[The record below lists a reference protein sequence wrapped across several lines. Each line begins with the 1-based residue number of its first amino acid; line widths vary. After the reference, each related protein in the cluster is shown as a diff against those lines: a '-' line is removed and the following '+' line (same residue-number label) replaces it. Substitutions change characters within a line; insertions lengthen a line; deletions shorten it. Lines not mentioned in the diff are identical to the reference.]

1 MTDSISRVKMKAGM
15 DLLFSALLRMLRMWY
30 FPACSATFVLMH
42 AGNYTLQIN
51 GNDKLNPAH

>member
-1 MTDSISRVKMKAGM
+1 MKAGM
-15 DLLFSALLRMLRMWY
+15 DLLFSALLTMLRMWY